1 MSERSVNTDINFNQ
15 MNDRVKAE
23 IRRTI
28 TALTFKLQRII
39 QEDMLTGQRLKVQSG
54 RLRGS
59 VSSKVEVSADT
70 IVGTVGAG
78 GTIVP
83 YARVHE
89 FGLKG
94 ALAIKSHLRM
104 VSKVFGKP
112 VTPRQVMIKAHT
124 RNVNFP
130 ERRFMR
136 DSLDQVA
143 KIVPKNIDA
152 AIERGLKGG

>member
-23 IRRTI
+23 IRRTVN
-28 TALTFKLQRII
+28 ALTLKLQRII

-59 VSSKVEVSADT
+59 VSSKVEESADT

-78 GTIVP
+78 GTLVP

-124 RNVNFP
+124 RHVNFP